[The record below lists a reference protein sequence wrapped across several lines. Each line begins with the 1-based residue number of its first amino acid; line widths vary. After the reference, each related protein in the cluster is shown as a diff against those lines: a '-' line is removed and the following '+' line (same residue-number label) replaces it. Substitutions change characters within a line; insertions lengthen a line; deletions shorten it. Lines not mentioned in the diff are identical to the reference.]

1 MSETAAQDPLAIG
14 LFSEIATVDQLMRAR
29 VSKALPRGM
38 ELSHFTLLN
47 YLTGVRAERTPAQLA
62 RVFHVTKAA
71 MTNTLGKLERAGYI
85 HIRPDWD
92 DARQK
97 FVVISPAGISARD
110 AAVAAV
116 APLFD
121 QTMRDLGAKNV
132 RTALPVLRMLRTL
145 LLSEERRS
153 SE

>member
-1 MSETAAQDPLAIG
+1 MTERPTSDPLAIG

-29 VSKALPRGM
+29 LSKALPKGM

-47 YLTGVRAERTPAQLA
+47 YLAGVRSDRTPAQLA

-71 MTNTLGKLERAGYI
+71 MTNTLGKLQRAGYV

-97 FVVISPAGISARD
+97 FVVISPAGARARE

-116 APLFD
+116 APVFD
-121 QTMRDLGAKNV
+121 ETMQDLGSESV
-132 RTALPVLRMLRTL
+132 RAALPVLRKLRGL
-145 LLSEERRS
+145 LLSDL
-153 SE
+153 